1 MSIVLGLDHNR
12 YLCASN
18 GATSNP
24 VTITSNLESPRKK
37 KITKYFERNLTTL
50 KKSPFLFFNKFLSH
64 VWPRCS
70 KLRIRRSARVSKGV
84 KRTNSLY
91 FLLLDGNFNPFFASY
106 FVAVIIGLWVIGI
119 TVQEIKHALYQG
131 KERYLGEWW
140 HLAIIP
146 MIIFYI
152 LAAVLWIVGYALA
165 ASNVGEWTLDVDDL
179 LGSSSRTPYR
189 LLLLSN
195 TFYSFALV
203 LTFFE
208 ASHFFQV
215 NSTLGPLHLSLMMML
230 KDIIRF
236 LALFALNVFA
246 FALAMR
252 KLYSQYVHTSSPVKE
267 LNNSTTSHSFERYE
281 ADIAGNM
288 HIVFFCL

>member
-1 MSIVLGLDHNR
+1 M
-12 YLCASN
+12 
-18 GATSNP
+18 
-24 VTITSNLESPRKK
+24 
-37 KITKYFERNLTTL
+37 
-50 KKSPFLFFNKFLSH
+50 
-64 VWPRCS
+64 
-70 KLRIRRSARVSKGV
+70 
-84 KRTNSLY
+84 
-91 FLLLDGNFNPFFASY
+91 
-106 FVAVIIGLWVIGI
+106 IIGIWVVGI

-152 LAAVLWIVGYALA
+152 LAAVLWIVGYVLA
-165 ASNVGEWTLDVDDL
+165 ASNVGEWTLTADDL
-179 LGSSSRTPYR
+179 LESSSRVPYR

-215 NSTLGPLHLSLMMML
+215 NSTLGPLHLSLMMMV

-236 LALFALNVFA
+236 TALFALNVFA

-252 KLYSQYVHTSSPVKE
+252 KLYSQYMQTSIPVKE
-267 LNNSTTSHSFERYE
+267 MNNRTESHDFERYE
-281 ADIAGNM
+281 ADTTGGFTFY
-288 HIVFFCL
+288 HDTLRS